1 MISGPAFA
9 GATQCTRTLVSD
21 TVSTSGAAG
30 VPGCSSSSSVTVT
43 VSVCSARFSRSPVPL
58 LTSTTTRYSLLPAAF
73 AGSVLSTSCASSKF
87 GAAWNV
93 SAPVPASIP
102 NRNRSAP
109 PVTA

>member
-1 MISGPAFA
+1 MSGALHTTFSLL
-9 GATQCTRTLVSD
+9 TD
-21 TVSTSGAAG
+21 TVVTVGAAG

-87 GAAWNV
+87 GAAWKV

-109 PVTA
+109 PLTA